1 MTDNQIALIH
11 AASDSVL
18 VERLFSMVR
27 NGNAGAEEFSVIDAE
42 VYQRFARAYG
52 QPLED
57 MPVETMM
64 AA

>member
-11 AASDSVL
+11 AASDAVL

-27 NGNAGAEEFSVIDAE
+27 NGNAGAEEFNVIDHE

-52 QPLED
+52 QSLED